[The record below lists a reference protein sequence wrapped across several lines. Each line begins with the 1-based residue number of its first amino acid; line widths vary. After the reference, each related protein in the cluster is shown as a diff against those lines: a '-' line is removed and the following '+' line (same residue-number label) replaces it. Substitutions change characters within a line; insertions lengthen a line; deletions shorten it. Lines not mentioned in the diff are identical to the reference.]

1 MKFRKIRDL
10 SIFFESVPM
19 DLWTFP
25 AGYRLPQG
33 SFSIPYI
40 GFSIFFRLVSEILTQ
55 CAAKIGKSHFWEL
68 LGAFLKG

>member
-25 AGYRLPQG
+25 AGYILLQG

-40 GFSIFFRLVSEILTQ
+40 GFSLFFRLVSEILSRR
-55 CAAKIGKSHFWEL
+55 AGKIAKSHFWEL
-68 LGAFLKG
+68 P